1 MNPSLVLTF
10 AAGLL
15 LLLTGI
21 TTSGPRSTDDAPHA
35 DETEGA
41 APRDA

>member
-15 LLLTGI
+15 LLLTGL
-21 TTSGPRSTDDAPHA
+21 TSGRPSLTEDPRPADDAESTSP
-35 DETEGA
+35 
-41 APRDA
+41 PDA